1 MTDLQPPLRPVIRIY
16 LSSNF
21 TDMVMEK
28 TELVNHIFP
37 IIRNYCKDRHGLDF
51 QVKQQG
57 EDHRKILHL
66 ANSQVPQPHLPKE
79 SQEACLQH

>member
-51 QVKQQG
+51 QVRRQGGNPKQIYFPSLLIVG
-57 EDHRKILHL
+57 
-66 ANSQVPQPHLPKE
+66 LPNPIF
-79 SQEACLQH
+79 QRR